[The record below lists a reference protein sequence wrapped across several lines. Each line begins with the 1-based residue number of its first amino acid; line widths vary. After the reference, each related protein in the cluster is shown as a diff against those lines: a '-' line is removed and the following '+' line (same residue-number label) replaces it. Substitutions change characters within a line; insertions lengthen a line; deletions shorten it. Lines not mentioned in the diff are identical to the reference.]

1 MQQTQINPFQHVLDD
16 EAYNLLTKCDPK
28 LGVAVLSLAVKK
40 FSESKEFLYF
50 LKPENRTEFEDKVN
64 EDQAIS
70 EEQDE
75 QINGNE
81 ANISMNS
88 DTSNTSNTSNMNNSN
103 TTDIANNS
111 TASSPAA
118 ISVAW

>member
-16 EAYNLLTKCDPK
+16 EAYSLLTKCDPK

-50 LKPENRTEFEDKVN
+50 LKPENRLEFEDKVV
-64 EDQAIS
+64 EEVIEQA
-70 EEQDE
+70 E
-75 QINGNE
+75 GND

>member
-16 EAYNLLTKCDPK
+16 EAYSLLTKCDHK
-28 LGVAVLSLAVKK
+28 LGIAVLSLAVKK

-88 DTSNTSNTSNMNNSN
+88 NTSNSNTSNSNNSN
-103 TTDIANNS
+103 TSNS
-111 TASSPAA
+111 SA